1 MACKLH
7 RVRYYNPKPEPIN
20 CVSFNKANKT
30 LAVARFVTV
39 SKLNTNKELYCLL
52 LIYFLTGLTPL

>member
-52 LIYFLTGLTPL
+52 LI